1 MIEEQLLQLIKYIII
16 QHSSRSNFSDDFLK
30 NTTISVRTLRWNLHK
45 HFLLMSVSE
54 FLPTHDQS
62 YLTDADTQTEN
73 KNSKFHSDTV
83 TVMKKVEWIAY

>member
-1 MIEEQLLQLIKYIII
+1 
-16 QHSSRSNFSDDFLK
+16 
-30 NTTISVRTLRWNLHK
+30 
-45 HFLLMSVSE
+45 MSVSE
-54 FLPTHDQS
+54 FLPTHDQP